1 MKVKCSECGES
12 VEKSDREYK
21 RRRKVMGE
29 DVNFF
34 CNLSCTASFRN
45 KNLTEEQLTRNRHH
59 LLKIS
64 KHASN
69 AARRNN
75 YKGRFTYYLKKARS
89 RNRTMNIDNNCLE
102 EIWSRQGGRCAISG
116 IELIIN
122 KGRKSDKHLRLAS
135 LDRIDSTKGY
145 LKGNVRFIAVPL
157 NYAKNDYDND
167 EFSEFLIE
175 VARGVL
181 SVNIE

>member
-1 MKVKCSECGES
+1 
-12 VEKSDREYK
+12 
-21 RRRKVMGE
+21 
-29 DVNFF
+29 
-34 CNLSCTASFRN
+34 
-45 KNLTEEQLTRNRHH
+45 
-59 LLKIS
+59 
-64 KHASN
+64 
-69 AARRNN
+69 
-75 YKGRFTYYLKKARS
+75 
-89 RNRTMNIDNNCLE
+89 MNIDNNCLE